1 MLKVGC
7 CGYPTSMKRYYESFR
22 LVELNRTFYEYP
34 RMSTVVGWREK
45 APQDFEFTVKAHQEI
60 THKFRFEMKL
70 SLPAFETM
78 KQICQTLK
86 ARILLIQTPG
96 SFRPDKLSDAI
107 EFLGKIK
114 RDDLV
119 VVWET
124 RGPAWG
130 LPDVQKKLAERLE
143 ALNVVHVTDPFK
155 ALPVHTENIAYF
167 RLHGLGKQLYY
178 YQYTDDELTQLRR
191 LVQPFE
197 REGKEVYVLF
207 NNLAM
212 FDDATRFMHYTK
224 TGSFPS
230 LFEAVGIDSVRKVI
244 EKIRYPVTKRVLSE
258 RLGWKLVELER
269 GKQALMEEL
278 LKPLAPKSY
287 GSVEEVL
294 QEIEQTRQGS
304 PSKQRSVE

>member
-7 CGYPTSMKRYYESFR
+7 CGYPTSMKKYYESFR
-22 LVELNRTFYEYP
+22 LVELNRTFYTYP
-34 RMSTVVGWREK
+34 QMSTVAGWREK
-45 APQDFEFTVKAHQEI
+45 APEDFEFTVKAHQDI
-60 THKFRFEMKL
+60 THKFRFEMKPSL
-70 SLPAFETM
+70 SAFETM

-96 SFRPDKLSDAI
+96 SLTPDKLSDAE

-124 RGPAWG
+124 RGSAWET
-130 LPDVQKKLAERLE
+130 PDVRKKLAERLE

-155 ALPVHTENIAYF
+155 ALPVYTENVAYF

-178 YQYTDDELTQLRR
+178 YQYTDDELKHLRG

-197 REGKEVYVLF
+197 RDGREVYVLF

-212 FDDATRFMHYTK
+212 FDDATRFLHYVETNLLPRLS
-224 TGSFPS
+224 G
-230 LFEAVGIDSVRKVI
+230 AVGMESVRKVV
-244 EKIRYPVTKRVLSE
+244 EKIRYPVAKSLLSQ
-258 RLGWKLVELER
+258 RLGWKLVELEN
-269 GKQALMEEL
+269 GKQTRLEEL
-278 LKPLAPKSY
+278 LKPLASKSY
-287 GSVEEVL
+287 GNVEEVL
-294 QEIEQTRQGS
+294 REIEKTH
-304 PSKQRSVE
+304 